1 MGGVRPGAAG
11 GQGRGRLSCVERPRL
26 NPREHRRVCPAR
38 WAHQTSFGSLNICLI
53 LSNLCL
59 VSILYNYINWHEKS
73 KSNSKRFK
81 IESRRSTPGTLSGK
95 VMAVPGT
102 GRGGRTSTS
111 PPARG
116 QLDTP
121 SSFWALEMSGYFWL
135 GSDSPHAAGHPCVSQ
150 HLSWLLRQFQNR
162 NRGI

>member
-102 GRGGRTSTS
+102 GQGGAHLHLPTCTG
-111 PPARG
+111 P
-116 QLDTP
+116 
-121 SSFWALEMSGYFWL
+121 
-135 GSDSPHAAGHPCVSQ
+135 AGHPVV
-150 HLSWLLRQFQNR
+150 LLGPGDVRLLLVRF
-162 NRGI
+162 